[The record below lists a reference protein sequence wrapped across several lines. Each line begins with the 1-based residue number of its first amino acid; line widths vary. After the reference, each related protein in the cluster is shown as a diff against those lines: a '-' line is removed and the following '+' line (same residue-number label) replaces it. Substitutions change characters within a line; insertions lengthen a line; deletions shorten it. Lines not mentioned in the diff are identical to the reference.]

1 MFSLRAV
8 MVASQH
14 SLSGAARAAAADS
27 VSEEWVTPT
36 TTAAKK
42 NSIAPTAASIL
53 EGQKIF
59 SMNCE
64 SKSGATAVF

>member
-1 MFSLRAV
+1 

-14 SLSGAARAAAADS
+14 SLSRAARATADS

-42 NSIAPTAASIL
+42 NSIAPTEASIL

-59 SMNCE
+59 SMNRE
-64 SKSGATAVF
+64 SKSGATTVF